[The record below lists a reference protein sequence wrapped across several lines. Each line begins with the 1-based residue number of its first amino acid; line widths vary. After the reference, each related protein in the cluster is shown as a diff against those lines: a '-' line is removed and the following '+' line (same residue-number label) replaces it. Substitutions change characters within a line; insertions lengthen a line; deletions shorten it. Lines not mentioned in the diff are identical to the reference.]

1 MDAQANYKSVRC
13 KICSY
18 QRFERA
24 DLSLALI
31 CADMAGTMV
40 ALAVLAKQALAA
52 VALQQP
58 NTEAQY
64 EIINASRDG
73 RLIILA
79 IAILIVV
86 MLFKQLKAR

>member
-1 MDAQANYKSVRC
+1 
-13 KICSY
+13 
-18 QRFERA
+18 
-24 DLSLALI
+24 
-31 CADMAGTMV
+31 MAGTMV
-40 ALAVLAKQALAA
+40 ALAVLAKHALAA

-58 NTEAQY
+58 NTDAEY

-79 IAILIVV
+79 IAIVIVV